1 MFRQAIVI
9 LAMVMFAIISGQD
22 LLTPVAD
29 KTEDFNGNLSINAV
43 INTNNEITHQQI
55 EYEQLKLVENVD
67 GILHYS
73 IGARSSRE
81 YAIIIYM
88 DGNEKGKI
96 FDF

>member
-1 MFRQAIVI
+1 
-9 LAMVMFAIISGQD
+9 MFAIISGQD

-29 KTEDFNGNLSINAV
+29 KTEDFNTEINGNLSINAV

-55 EYEQLKLVENVD
+55 EYEQFKLVENVD

-88 DGNEKGKI
+88 DVNENGEI
-96 FDF
+96 LAF